1 MAYPNRP
8 RYCHYGQTYIFPRRN
23 DCPAGTRRTCSCCF
37 LPADAAPRKSS
48 SGGNVAGA
56 GCFRGTTLRSFFQL
70 MESWEDN
77 TAQQLFSSNVFQ
89 DYTRDEIRQKVEDL
103 YHQQVSVDRW
113 LSRTEVI
120 LQSRNSNRRIQIL
133 FNPLGEIQKLT

>member
-1 MAYPNRP
+1 IMGNRT
-8 RYCHYGQTYIFPRRN
+8 HFPSEMHAHQVLAALVRAASDQPMQHREK
-23 DCPAGTRRTCSCCF
+23 
-37 LPADAAPRKSS
+37 AAP
-48 SGGNVAGA
+48 VATLPGLDA
-56 GCFRGTTLRSFFQL
+56 SAETTLRSFFQL

-133 FNPLGEIQKLT
+133 FNPLGEIQ